1 MRPGAAIALLG
12 ALGIACG
19 ESGTIK
25 PPKHSLDGSLSV
37 VMDLGYDEAFI
48 DTTTNEVALRFVRHK
63 GTTDDTTLKI
73 TWAQAG
79 QALNTPSTID
89 LGEARPDD
97 PATQRS
103 IVSRNVLD
111 DPRRVFPLLIVGPPC
126 DAMGCRGPSKMSFVD
141 KIKPD
146 STVRGQ
152 FNITFVNGVDF
163 ANGRTVYGPFSA
175 KVPP

>member
-1 MRPGAAIALLG
+1 MRRRVLSALCGALLVG
-12 ALGIACG
+12 CG
-19 ESGTIK
+19 SGGTI
-25 PPKHSLDGSLSV
+25 PGPKHGLDGSLSV
-37 VMDLGYDEAFI
+37 VMDLGYDEAVI
-48 DTTTNEVALRFVRHK
+48 DTTTDEVALSFIRHK
-63 GTTDDTTLKI
+63 GTTTDTVLKI

-97 PATQRS
+97 ATRQRS

-111 DPRRVFPLLIVGPPC
+111 DPRRVFPLLVVGTPC

-141 KIKPD
+141 QIKPD
-146 STVRGQ
+146 AKVRGQ

-163 ANGRTVYGPFSA
+163 ANGRTVYGPFTA

>member
-1 MRPGAAIALLG
+1 MTRAAAIALCG
-12 ALGIACG
+12 AIGTGCG
-19 ESGTIK
+19 SGTIP
-25 PPKHSLDGSLSV
+25 PPKHYLEGSLSV
-37 VMDLGYDEAFI
+37 VMDLGWDNAFI
-48 DTTTNEVALRFVRHK
+48 DTTTDEVAVRFVRHK
-63 GTTDDTTLKI
+63 GATDDTPFKI
-73 TWAQAG
+73 VWAQAG
-79 QALNTPSTID
+79 QALNTPATLD

-97 PATQRS
+97 ASRQRG

-111 DPRRVFPLLIVGPPC
+111 DPRRVFPLMVVGPPC

-146 STVRGQ
+146 SKVRGQ

-163 ANGRTVYGPFSA
+163 ANGRTVYGPFTA